1 MAMYLS
7 MLIMGI
13 IGVGMLAF
21 GSKRALAIAVPFEH
35 PSELGGAGAST
46 GDQYDKPHQRHLVDE
61 PIKFDPAHF
70 IF

>member
-1 MAMYLS
+1 

-46 GDQYDKPHQRHLVDE
+46 GDQYDKPHQRHLVQ
-61 PIKFDPAHF
+61 
-70 IF
+70 

>member
-1 MAMYLS
+1 
-7 MLIMGI
+7 MLTMFIV
-13 IGVGMLAF
+13 GVGMLAF
-21 GSKRALAIAVPFEH
+21 GTKRALGLSESFQH

>member
-1 MAMYLS
+1 MYLS
-7 MLIMGI
+7 MLVMGI

-46 GDQYDKPHQRHLVDE
+46 GDKMAGEHQRNLVDE